1 MDSCPRSPNPAGE
14 DGSGASTPQFEPADS
29 PDGGE
34 SKVKVPN
41 ARARS
46 RRPPTALS
54 KAPAP
59 ATQLSRSA
67 FFADFYAYPA
77 AFVALVAFAFA
88 SNPHG
93 WFSSLCAL
101 IIGLASWSLVE
112 YMLHRYVL
120 HHVIWVKRQH
130 DVHHHDQMALV
141 GTPTWFSMLVFI
153 AFVTAPATLM
163 TNIEV
168 AACFTAGMMLGYLW
182 YVTAHYGMHHWRIR
196 PAGYLGRLRRR
207 HALHHHFDDL
217 GNFGVTS
224 SFWDHIFRTNI
235 KS

>member
-1 MDSCPRSPNPAGE
+1 MGPKVFARSPRHTK
-14 DGSGASTPQFEPADS
+14 ASSEEA
-29 PDGGE
+29 
-34 SKVKVPN
+34 
-41 ARARS
+41 
-46 RRPPTALS
+46 
-54 KAPAP
+54 AP

-67 FFADFYAYPA
+67 FFADFYSYPL
-77 AFVALVAFAFA
+77 AFAALVIYAFA

-93 WFSSLCAL
+93 WLSLLSAL
-101 IIGLASWSLVE
+101 IVGLVSWSLVE

-120 HHVIWVKRQH
+120 HHVTWVKKQH

-153 AFVTAPATLM
+153 AFVTMPALLM
-163 TNIEV
+163 TTVGI

-196 PAGYLGRLRRR
+196 PTGHLGRLRRR

-224 SFWDHIFRTNI
+224 GFWDHIFRTNI